1 MAVAGKRSSEGLLQG
16 GGPTKDGR
24 RVAEDMR
31 GGGGAGSNSSTGD
44 FGFAQE
50 LKKMNE
56 TQLEMMR
63 MMHGMQSSLSTLN
76 GRVHGAEQRP
86 ERQ

>member
-1 MAVAGKRSSEGLLQG
+1 MSSLCGLNKALDMDAPG
-16 GGPTKDGR
+16 LR
-24 RVAEDMR
+24 EDMR
-31 GGGGAGSNSSTGD
+31 GGGGGGAGSSSTGD
-44 FGFAQE
+44 FGVAQE

-56 TQLEMMR
+56 TQLELMR
-63 MMHGMQSSLSTLN
+63 MLHGMQSSLSTLN